1 MIAKISKISQYKN
14 HTWYINT
21 AAFYHMT
28 FVVSL
33 FDIIRPS
40 TKETELTDRTLIRA
54 MNVKT
59 ITLSILVDSEI
70 LKQPLYEIYHMSEL
84 NNNLLSVKY
93 LEKKSFS
100 FKVFNERLQIR
111 ERKEVKL
118 KVTQVDTL
126 YVLNQLLNLQIIM
139 IKRNTHNID
148 T

>member
-1 MIAKISKISQYKN
+1 
-14 HTWYINT
+14 
-21 AAFYHMT
+21 MT